1 LFIMNLGL
9 LFNPTSNVMVVQ
21 VEDSQLVKQYIQGD
35 ERAIEALI
43 NRHNSRLTGFIYS
56 KVGDR
61 ELTEDIFQD
70 TFMKV
75 IRTLKRGAYNEEG
88 KFLPWVMRI
97 AHNLVIDHFRKHNR
111 MPMYNSKE
119 SYNIFSLLGDDK
131 LNAEKQLIKEQID
144 SDLLRMIKELP
155 EDQQEVLEMRIY
167 KDMSFK
173 EISDNTGVSI
183 NTALGRMRY
192 ALINLRKLVEAN
204 NIVLT
209 N

>member
-1 LFIMNLGL
+1 
-9 LFNPTSNVMVVQ
+9 MVVQ
-21 VEDSQLVKQYIQGD
+21 VEDSQLVKQYILGD
-35 ERAIEALI
+35 EKAIEALI

-119 SYNIFSLLGDDK
+119 SYNIFSLLGDDR

-144 SDLLRMIKELP
+144 TDLLRMIKELP

>member
-1 LFIMNLGL
+1 MEPRI
-9 LFNPTSNVMVVQ
+9 
-21 VEDSQLVKQYIQGD
+21 EDSQLVKQYINGS
-35 ERAIEALI
+35 EKAIEILI
-43 NRHNSRLTGFIYS
+43 NRHNARLTGFIYS

-97 AHNLVIDHFRKHNR
+97 AHNLVIDHFRKNNR
-111 MPMYNSKE
+111 MPTYNATE
-119 SYNIFSLLGDDK
+119 SFNIFSMMDDER
-131 LNAEKQLIKEQID
+131 LNAEKQLIKDQID
-144 SDLLRMIKELP
+144 SDLTRMIKELP

-167 KDMSFK
+167 RDMSFK

-204 NIVLT
+204 SIVLT

>member
-1 LFIMNLGL
+1 MELQIK
-9 LFNPTSNVMVVQ
+9 
-21 VEDSQLVKQYIQGD
+21 DSQLVRQYMDGD
-35 ERAIEALI
+35 ERAIETLI
-43 NRHNSRLTGFIYS
+43 HRHNARLTGFIYS

-97 AHNLVIDHFRKHNR
+97 AHNLIIDHFRKNNR
-111 MPMYNSKE
+111 MPMYDGME
-119 SYNIFSLLGDDK
+119 SYNIFSLMGDDK
-131 LNAEKQLIKEQID
+131 LNAEKQLIKNQID
-144 SDLLRMIKELP
+144 QDLARMIKELP
-155 EDQQEVLEMRIY
+155 EDQQEVLQMRLY

>member
-1 LFIMNLGL
+1 
-9 LFNPTSNVMVVQ
+9 MVVQ
-21 VEDSQLVKQYIQGD
+21 VEDSQLVKQYIQG
-35 ERAIEALI
+35 ERKAIEALI

-144 SDLLRMIKELP
+144 TDLLRMIKELP

>member
-1 LFIMNLGL
+1 
-9 LFNPTSNVMVVQ
+9 MVVQ

-111 MPMYNSKE
+111 IPMYNSKE
-119 SYNIFSLLGDDK
+119 SYNIFSLLGDDR

-204 NIVLT
+204 SIVLT